1 MATKIVIIGAS
12 HAGHE
17 AALDILD
24 RYDDVEVNIYEADD
38 FVSFMSCGMKLFLEG
53 KTTAQDNVR
62 NFFPQE
68 LEEIG
73 AHIHNNSKVVELDP
87 ENKEITVQDPQG
99 THQVSYDKLIL
110 TVGSLAKS
118 VEGPGSDLENVF
130 LMRGHDWA
138 SRINAAINDP
148 SIKNVTV
155 IGAGNGI
162 SAAEVMAKAGKNVT
176 LIDKLSRP
184 LQFFMNPMMISLVED
199 ELSEHNVEMIMGTT
213 VTGFKGRDGKVSAVI
228 TDNREDIPTD
238 LVIQTIGVR
247 PNTDWLKGVIDL
259 DENGYIETDVNFRTN
274 QEDVY
279 AIGDAIKVF
288 SIPANDLIPNPTAV
302 AARHEARYLAEH
314 ILETKPSTCFPG
326 LVGAQ
331 VLDVFSLHGFTTGI
345 NSNGAGRSGIVVET
359 DYYEDYMR
367 PRYIP
372 EEDNPLI
379 SISLTYNL
387 YSHQLLGA
395 DVISTYP
402 IDGMGNV
409 FTLAIGKKMTIEELA
424 EQDFFF
430 SPSYDKQWNFIN
442 LAAQHALNLRDFN

>member
-1 MATKIVIIGAS
+1 MVTKIVIIGAS

-17 AALDILD
+17 AAIDILD
-24 RYDDVEVNIYEADD
+24 RYSNVQVDVYEADD

-73 AHIHNNSKVVELDP
+73 AHVHNNSRVVNLDP
-87 ENKEITVQDPQG
+87 DKKEITVEDPQG
-99 THQVSYDKLIL
+99 SHQVSYDKLIL

-118 VEGPGSDLENVF
+118 IDGPGKDLDNIL
-130 LMRGHDWA
+130 LMRGHYWA
-138 SRINAAINDP
+138 SRINEALHDP

-155 IGAGNGI
+155 IGAGNGV

-184 LQFFMNPMMISLVED
+184 LQFFLNPMMISLVED
-199 ELSEHNVEMIMGTT
+199 EFRENNVKMMMGTT
-213 VTGFKGRDGKVSAVI
+213 VTGFEGRDGKVSAVI
-228 TDNREDIPTD
+228 TDQGNIPTD
-238 LVIQTIGVR
+238 LVIQTVGIK
-247 PNTDWLKGVIDL
+247 PNTEWLKGVIDL
-259 DENGYIETDVNFRTN
+259 NDYGYIETDNNFKTN

-279 AIGDAIKVF
+279 AIGDAILAF
-288 SIPANDLIPNPTAV
+288 SIPANNLIPAPSAV
-302 AARHEARYLAEH
+302 AARHEAKYLSEH
-314 ILETKPSTCFPG
+314 IFEETPATTFPG

-331 VLDVFSLHGFTTGI
+331 VLDLFSLHGFTTGI
-345 NSNGAGRSGIVVET
+345 NSNGAGRSGIIVET

-372 EEDNPLI
+372 EKDNPI
-379 SISLTYNL
+379 INISLTYNL

-395 DVISTYP
+395 DVISTHP
-402 IDGMGNV
+402 IDEVGNV
-409 FTLAIGKKMTIEELA
+409 FTLAIGKKMTLEELA
-424 EQDFFF
+424 DQDFFF

-442 LAAQHALNLRDFN
+442 LAAQHALDMRDFD